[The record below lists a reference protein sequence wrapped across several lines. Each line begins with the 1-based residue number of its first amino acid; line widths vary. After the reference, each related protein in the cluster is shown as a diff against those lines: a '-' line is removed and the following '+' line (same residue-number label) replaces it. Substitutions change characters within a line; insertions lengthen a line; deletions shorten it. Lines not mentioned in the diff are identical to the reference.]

1 MDLFGRSVHARLR
14 RLLYASVAAAV
25 LAGGALGVTACGDDE
40 SPKSASTATTAPAA
54 SVAKTPVQVAETKRG
69 AVGYRSVGS
78 GQPLI
83 LIMGFGSSMEDWEP
97 TFVDTLAKTHRVVI
111 FDNAGIGK
119 SDPTAPKLSI
129 SKMADQTSALIEAL
143 KLGKTDVLGWSMGG
157 MVSQALTARH
167 PEQVR
172 RLVLAATWPGNGE
185 AREDRSKAP
194 PADATAEE
202 FVAALYPHNQTAA
215 VKLYNDGLASYAER
229 STLPDAIYGAQ
240 RAAINGW
247 LAGKEPAG
255 KRFTATSVPTLVA
268 GGDEDRFNPIYNTRQ
283 LAKLV
288 AGSEL
293 EVYDNAGHA
302 FLFQPDT
309 RFADRANTF
318 LAEAD

>member
-1 MDLFGRSVHARLR
+1 MDHVSWSVRARLR
-14 RLLYASVAAAV
+14 MLLYASVAAPV
-25 LAGGALGVTACGDDE
+25 LAGGSLGVTACGDDE
-40 SPKSASTATTAPAA
+40 PSKRGATAPAPA
-54 SVAKTPVQVAETKRG
+54 VSVAKTPVMVADTERG

-78 GQPLI
+78 GPALVM
-83 LIMGFGSSMEDWEP
+83 IMGFGSSMEDWDP
-97 TFVDTLAKTHRVVI
+97 TFVDTLARTHRVVI

-119 SDPTAPKLSI
+119 SDPTAAELSI

-143 KLGKTDVLGWSMGG
+143 KLGQADVLGWSMGG
-157 MVSQALTARH
+157 MIAQALTARH
-167 PEQVR
+167 PDQVR

-194 PADATAEE
+194 PADASAEE
-202 FVAALYPHNQTAA
+202 FIAALYPDNQTAA

-247 LAGKEPAG
+247 LAGKEVAG
-255 KRFTATSVPTLVA
+255 KRFEAISVPTLVA
-268 GGDEDRFNPIYNTRQ
+268 GGAEDRLNPIYNTRR
-283 LAKLV
+283 LAQLV

-293 EVYDNAGHA
+293 KVYDNAGHA

-309 RFADRANTF
+309 NYVARVNEF
-318 LAEAD
+318 LAKAR